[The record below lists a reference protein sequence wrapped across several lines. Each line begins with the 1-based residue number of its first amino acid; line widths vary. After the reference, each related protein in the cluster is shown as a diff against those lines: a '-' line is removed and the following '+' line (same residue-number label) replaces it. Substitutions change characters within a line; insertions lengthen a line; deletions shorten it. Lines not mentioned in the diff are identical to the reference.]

1 MAKKKEKKLGESRI
15 PSSDIISKI
24 ERLEELSVGVDDKD
38 KTTIENYRKNAQ
50 FITRREELKNDPAIQ
65 ILIRSFQDEI
75 DGINETLLS
84 SKEPMDNAKR
94 QELLSRKELAEK
106 HISFYSAG
114 KQLEILES
122 EVDQQLKFLIG
133 R

>member
-65 ILIRSFQDEI
+65 ILLKSFQDEI